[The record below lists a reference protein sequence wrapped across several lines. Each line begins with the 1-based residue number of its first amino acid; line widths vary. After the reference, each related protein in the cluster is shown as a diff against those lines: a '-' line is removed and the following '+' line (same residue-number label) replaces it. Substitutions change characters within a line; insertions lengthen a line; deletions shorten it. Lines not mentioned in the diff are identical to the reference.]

1 MRFTSALAIYFL
13 FWSLTLF
20 AILPL
25 GVRTAQEEGSTP
37 VPGQADSAPQSPE
50 LWRKAKL
57 TTLVSAV
64 LFALYYVNYV
74 QGWITLEDILTSVR
88 PPKS

>member
-25 GVRTAQEEGSTP
+25 GVRTAQEEGAEP
-37 VPGQADSAPQSPE
+37 VPGQADSAPQSPG
-50 LWRKAKL
+50 LRRKAKL
-57 TTLVSAV
+57 TTLVSAI
-64 LFALYYVNYV
+64 LFALYYANYV

-88 PPKS
+88 PPNS